1 VPLNWAFAWD
11 RVTREAK
18 ECMIGGMS
26 TDDLAAGRDVVFT
39 PGRGYRA
46 PLLRRAAIFLVLTAI
61 AAFLAGS
68 GVVPPLA
75 WAAAA
80 LCGAATLTQ
89 GTLYIWQ
96 RRFRTR
102 LSATGIEAR
111 GYFGHFI
118 PWAEVTGLDIGGFTV
133 PDAEAA
139 AITGTPWNSPV
150 KQPLSRATFN
160 SDAGYRGKLATIRVA
175 RRNGRSVLL
184 RAPLVTSWQ
193 DDSDFDDKARVIGQ
207 WWHDYGQGPAGR
219 AGGPPR

>member
-1 VPLNWAFAWD
+1 
-11 RVTREAK
+11 
-18 ECMIGGMS
+18 MS
-26 TDDLAAGRDVVFT
+26 ADDPGAGSDVVFT

-46 PLLRRAAIFLVLTAI
+46 PLLRRAGILLMLAAI

-75 WAAAA
+75 WAATV
-80 LCGAATLTQ
+80 LLGAAALTQ
-89 GTLYIWQ
+89 GTLYLWQ
-96 RRFRTR
+96 GRFRTR
-102 LSATGIEAR
+102 LSATGIDAH

-118 PWAEVTGLDIGGFTV
+118 PWSEVTGLDIGGFTV

-150 KQPLSRATFN
+150 TQPLSRATFN
-160 SDAGYRGKLATIRVA
+160 SEAGYRGKLATIRVT

-193 DDSDFDDKARVIGQ
+193 DDPGFDDKARVIRQ
-207 WWHDYGQGPAGR
+207 WWHDYGQGPAGQ
-219 AGGPPR
+219 AH

>member
-1 VPLNWAFAWD
+1 MLI
-11 RVTREAK
+11 EAK
-18 ECMIGGMS
+18 ECMIGGVP
-26 TDDLAAGRDVVFT
+26 TDDLPPGRDVVFT

-75 WAAAA
+75 WAVAA
-80 LCGAATLTQ
+80 LCGATTLAQ

-96 RRFRTR
+96 GRFRTR
-102 LSATGIEAR
+102 LSATGIEAQ

-118 PWAEVTGLDIGGFTV
+118 PWSEVTRLDIGGFAV
-133 PDAEAA
+133 PDAETA
-139 AITGTPWNSPV
+139 AITGAPWDSPV
-150 KQPLSRATFN
+150 RQPLSRATFN
-160 SDAGYRGKLATIRVA
+160 ADAGYRGKLATIRVT

-193 DDSDFDDKARVIGQ
+193 DDSDFDDKTRVIRQ

-219 AGGPPR
+219 AGGLPG

>member
-1 VPLNWAFAWD
+1 
-11 RVTREAK
+11 
-18 ECMIGGMS
+18 MS
-26 TDDLAAGRDVVFT
+26 ADDPGAGSDVVFT

-46 PLLRRAAIFLVLTAI
+46 PLLRRAGILLMLAAI

-75 WAAAA
+75 WAATV
-80 LCGAATLTQ
+80 LLGAAALTQ
-89 GTLYIWQ
+89 GTLYLWQ
-96 RRFRTR
+96 GRFRTR
-102 LSATGIEAR
+102 LSATGIDVH

-118 PWAEVTGLDIGGFTV
+118 PWSEVTGLDIGGFTV

-150 KQPLSRATFN
+150 TQPLSRATFN
-160 SDAGYRGKLATIRVA
+160 SEAGYRGKLATIRVA

-193 DDSDFDDKARVIGQ
+193 DDPGFDDKARVIRK
-207 WWHDYGQGPAGR
+207 WWHDYGQGPAGQ
-219 AGGPPR
+219 AH

>member
-1 VPLNWAFAWD
+1 
-11 RVTREAK
+11 
-18 ECMIGGMS
+18 MS
-26 TDDLAAGRDVVFT
+26 AGDPGAGSDVVFT

-46 PLLRRAAIFLVLTAI
+46 PLLRRAGILLMLTAI

-75 WAAAA
+75 WAATVLLGAAA
-80 LCGAATLTQ
+80 LSQ
-89 GTLYIWQ
+89 GTLYLWQ
-96 RRFRTR
+96 GRFRTR
-102 LSATGIEAR
+102 LSATGIDAH

-118 PWAEVTGLDIGGFTV
+118 PWSEVTGLDIGGFTV

-150 KQPLSRATFN
+150 TQPLSRATFN
-160 SDAGYRGKLATIRVA
+160 SEAGYRGKLATIRVA

-193 DDSDFDDKARVIGQ
+193 DDPGFDDKARVIRQ
-207 WWHDYGQGPAGR
+207 WWHDYGQGPPGQAH
-219 AGGPPR
+219 

>member
-1 VPLNWAFAWD
+1 V
-11 RVTREAK
+11 RVGDVRRAASRRSRVLAEAK

-26 TDDLAAGRDVVFT
+26 TDDPATGRDVVFI

-80 LCGAATLTQ
+80 FCGAATLAQ

-96 RRFRTR
+96 GRFRTR
-102 LSATGIEAR
+102 LSNTGIEAQC
-111 GYFGHFI
+111 YFGHFI
-118 PWAEVTGLDIGGFTV
+118 PWSEVTGLDIGGFTV

-150 KQPLSRATFN
+150 KQPLSRVTFN
-160 SDAGYRGKLATIRVA
+160 SDGGYRGKLATIRVA
-175 RRNGRSVLL
+175 RRNGRNVLL

-193 DDSDFDDKARVIGQ
+193 DDSGFDDKARVIGQ

-219 AGGPPR
+219 ER